1 MASPSEQL
9 ALNPKRCSHCGLCVP
24 ACPHGAVK
32 VGRAYIRV
40 DAARCDGCGAC
51 AQVCAPGAIKRAGAS
66 RRAAPGAGAR
76 PAARPRTHVALP
88 AETPRARSA
97 SAAPPVGAPQP
108 RARVRGAAAPFTWTL
123 TEAAAMLAVTLAAF
137 MVRELALASDVV
149 QSLPGDTLV
158 LARTGLL
165 AVYYAVQIAVLWR
178 LISRRGGVFGDA
190 LGLRVDDSD
199 HSAVLGSAGLVV
211 GALVV
216 TRVLATL
223 YGVLTRELGTTPDIS
238 AVTRTFGTSTLG
250 LALAALMLVVVG
262 PFVEECVFRGAL
274 LRGLEPRI
282 GAWPAIVAQSLL
294 FAAFHRSWWLLVPI
308 TILGLALGWLAHERR
323 SLWPAIALHASYNAL
338 TFAAVVWV
346 SR

>member
-1 MASPSEQL
+1 MAYPSERL
-9 ALNPKRCSHCGLCVP
+9 ALNPKRCTHCGLCTP
-24 ACPHGAVK
+24 TCPHDALK
-32 VGRAYIRV
+32 IGRAYIRV

-51 AQVCAPGAIKRAGAS
+51 ARVCAPGAIKLAGATRTATS
-66 RRAAPGAGAR
+66 GAGAR
-76 PAARPRTHVALP
+76 PAAKLRRHVALP
-88 AETPRARSA
+88 TETPRARSA
-97 SAAPPVGAPQP
+97 NAAPPAAAPQP
-108 RARVRGAAAPFTWTL
+108 RARVKGAGVPFTWTL

-137 MVRELALASDVV
+137 MVRELALASDAV

-165 AVYYAVQIAVLWR
+165 AGYYVVQIAVLWR
-178 LISRRGGVFGDA
+178 LIARRGGVFADA
-190 LGLRVDDSD
+190 LGLRVGDTKR
-199 HSAVLGSAGLVV
+199 SAILGSAALVV
-211 GALVV
+211 GALLV

-223 YGVLTRELGTTPDIS
+223 YGLFTRELGTTPDIS
-238 AVTRTFGTSTLG
+238 SVTHTFGTGALG
-250 LALAALMLVVVG
+250 LVLAALMLVVVG

-274 LRGLEPRI
+274 LRGLAARI
-282 GAWPAIVAQSLL
+282 GAWPAIIAQALL

-308 TILGLALGWLAHERR
+308 TILGLALGWLAHARR

>member
-1 MASPSEQL
+1 MARPSEPL
-9 ALNPKRCSHCGLCVP
+9 ALNPKRCTHCGRCVP
-24 ACPHGAVK
+24 ACPQEALK

-51 AQVCAPGAIKRAGAS
+51 VRVCAPGAIKLAGAS
-66 RRAAPGAGAR
+66 RRTVPSAGAR
-76 PAARPRTHVALP
+76 PAATPRKHVARP
-88 AETPRARSA
+88 TETPRARSA
-97 SAAPPVGAPQP
+97 GAAPPAPAPQP
-108 RARVRGAAAPFTWTL
+108 RARVKGAGAPFTWTL

-137 MVRELALASDVV
+137 MLRELALASDAV
-149 QSLPGDTLV
+149 QSLPADTLV

-165 AVYYAVQIAVLWR
+165 AIYYGVQIAVLSR
-178 LISRRGGVFGDA
+178 LIGRRGGVFGDA
-190 LGLRVDDSD
+190 LGLRVSD
-199 HSAVLGSAGLVV
+199 AERSTVLGSVGLVA
-211 GALVV
+211 GALVA

-238 AVTRTFGTSTLG
+238 AVTRTFGTTTLG

-274 LRGLEPRI
+274 LRGLEARI
-282 GAWPAIVAQSLL
+282 GAWPAIIVQSLL

-308 TILGLALGWLAHERR
+308 TILGLALGWLAHSRR
-323 SLWPAIALHASYNAL
+323 SLWPAIALHAAYNAL
-338 TFAAVVWV
+338 TFAAVVWI

>member
-1 MASPSEQL
+1 MTRSGEPL
-9 ALNPKRCSHCGLCVP
+9 VLNPKRCTHCGRCAP
-24 ACPHGAVK
+24 ACPHGALK

-51 AQVCAPGAIKRAGAS
+51 ARVCAPGAVRLAGAS
-66 RRAAPGAGAR
+66 RTTSVGAGAR
-76 PAARPRTHVALP
+76 PAAKARKHVALP

-97 SAAPPVGAPQP
+97 DAAPPAPAPHP
-108 RARVRGAAAPFTWTL
+108 RARVKGAPAPFTWTL

-137 MVRELALASDVV
+137 MLRELALASDTV
-149 QSLPGDTLV
+149 QSVPGETLV
-158 LARTGLL
+158 LARAGLL
-165 AVYYAVQIAVLWR
+165 AVYYAVQLAVLWR
-178 LISRRGGVFGDA
+178 LISRRGGVFADA
-190 LGLRVDDSD
+190 VGLRVPGASPR
-199 HSAVLGSAGLVV
+199 SVAGSVGIVT
-211 GALVV
+211 GALIV

-223 YGVLTRELGTTPDIS
+223 YGLLTRELGTTPDIS
-238 AVTRTFGTSTLG
+238 AVTRTFGTTTLG

-274 LRGLEPRI
+274 LRGLEARI
-282 GAWPAIVAQSLL
+282 GAWPAIVAQALL

-308 TILGLALGWLAHERR
+308 TILGLALGWLAHTRR

>member
-1 MASPSEQL
+1 MAYPSDPL
-9 ALNPKRCSHCGLCVP
+9 ALNPKRCTHCGRCVP
-24 ACPHGAVK
+24 ACPHGALK

-51 AQVCAPGAIKRAGAS
+51 ARVCAPGAIKLAGAS
-66 RRAAPGAGAR
+66 RRASAGAGAR
-76 PAARPRTHVALP
+76 PAAKPRTHTSLP
-88 AETPRARSA
+88 TETPRARSA
-97 SAAPPVGAPQP
+97 SAAPPAAVPQP
-108 RARVRGAAAPFTWTL
+108 RARAKGAAAPFAWTL

-137 MVRELALASDVV
+137 MVRELALASEAV

-178 LISRRGGVFGDA
+178 LIARRDGVFGDA
-190 LGLRVDDSD
+190 LGLRADASD
-199 HSAVLGSAGLVV
+199 RSAILSSAGLVI

-223 YGVLTRELGTTPDIS
+223 YGLLTRELGTTPDIS
-238 AVTRTFGTSTLG
+238 SVTHTFGTSTLG
-250 LALAALMLVVVG
+250 LVLAALMLVVVG

-274 LRGLEPRI
+274 LRGLEARI
-282 GAWPAIVAQSLL
+282 GAWPAIIAQALL

-308 TILGLALGWLAHERR
+308 TILGIALGWLAHERR